1 MNTTM
6 NGPQFGS
13 LYNTK
18 GGGISV
24 LNNRIQNVIEEDQ
37 NEHNLTFPSLERDGA
52 QSSNKS
58 SQSSSSL

>member
-6 NGPQFGS
+6 NGPQFGT
-13 LYNTK
+13 LYNNK

-37 NEHNLTFPSLERDGA
+37 NEHNKTFPSLELDGA

-58 SQSSSSL
+58 S